1 MKTIHFILLL
11 VLSCLMLSQATN
23 AQDTITVELSS
34 KAKIVIYAKDRDA
47 LVRLRSLDLNKIIR
61 EVTAGLDTTTQ
72 TNGDQVKTYE
82 YELDFDS
89 EETIMI
95 SETSSI
101 RTNSTIKRTY
111 KRPRFRQFWGID
123 LGLNNYLENGSFP
136 DASGQPYGL
145 RIDGSRFVSF
155 GTYQRMRLGGQKSI
169 FSLQMGLEWSW
180 HNFMFEGNNY
190 LVREDDAL
198 VYRDY
203 LEDFGQTLRKTKL
216 TVSYLNL
223 PLTLNAR
230 FRDRDGRRTFNLG
243 VGGYIGTRLTSYT
256 KTRENNSNS
265 SDRTRDNFFLN
276 NWRYGVEAH
285 FGFRDVLLFAKYDLN
300 TLFVPDRGPEL
311 NAFAFGIRL

>member
-1 MKTIHFILLL
+1 MKTIHCILLL
-11 VLSCLMLSQATN
+11 VLGFLMLPQASQ

-34 KAKIVIYAKDRDA
+34 KAKIVIYAKDREA
-47 LVRLRSLDLNKIIR
+47 LVRLRSLDLNKIIK
-61 EVTAGLDTTTQ
+61 EVTAGLDTTQ

-82 YELDFDS
+82 YELDFDN
-89 EETIMI
+89 EETVML
-95 SETSSI
+95 SETTKITTKTSE
-101 RTNSTIKRTY
+101 KKEY

-136 DASGQPYGL
+136 DASGQAYGL
-145 RIDGSRFVSF
+145 RIGGSRFVSL

-169 FSLQMGLEWSW
+169 FSLQMGLELSW
-180 HNFMFEGNNY
+180 YNFMFEGNNY

-203 LEDFGQTLRKTKL
+203 LEDFGETLRKTKL
-216 TVSYLNL
+216 TVSYLNI

-230 FRDRDGRRTFNLG
+230 FRDKDGRRTFNLG
-243 VGGYIGTRLTSYT
+243 IGGYVGTRLGSYT
-256 KTRENNSNS
+256 KIREDDKRS

-285 FGFRDVLLFAKYDLN
+285 FGFRDILLFAKYDLN
-300 TLFVPDRGPEL
+300 SLFVPDRGPEL